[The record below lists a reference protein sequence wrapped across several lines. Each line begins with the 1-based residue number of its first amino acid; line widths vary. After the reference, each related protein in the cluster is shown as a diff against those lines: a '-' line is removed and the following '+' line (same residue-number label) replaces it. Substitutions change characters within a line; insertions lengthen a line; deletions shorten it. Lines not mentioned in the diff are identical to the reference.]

1 MKYQKTPIAKEIL
14 KKKKKDGGIMFPDF
28 KLYYK
33 EVVIKIMWYWH
44 KNRHT
49 GQWNQIKGPK

>member
-1 MKYQKTPIAKEIL
+1 MVLIQKKTQINGTNNPTIYMKYQKTPIAKEIL

-33 EVVIKIMWYWH
+33 AILIK
-44 KNRHT
+44 
-49 GQWNQIKGPK
+49 